1 MEICRNRLYMV
12 KSDEK
17 LLHIEKLIEAKRIM
31 LINKQRKI
39 RYLAKQNN
47 LLEVVKND
55 YVNYYNYISQQKQ
68 EQIKSLE
75 LLNNYIHDLT
85 ISGEISKNNIEDAKF
100 EQERILHEIKKIKRG
115 LNNILN
121 NTQEINNKFTEK
133 SQFNNI

>member
-1 MEICRNRLYMV
+1 MV